1 MHSQHILDF
10 FPFFRSIFESS
21 LFDTFAIYI
30 ASFTKIHQ
38 KMIEIPLKNIRWK
51 FSIRKRRFTREARDP
66 RRMRSIVVS
75 FRNGAK
81 CRRHNSEWLRTANYW
96 ATRPLAASLHH
107 YCACIGAL
115 VWLFVGGVEGL
126 TRQIMASSLIIR
138 RIRRRIFF
146 GHNYQ
151 SWITSRFPF
160 LIVFKVHR
168 YYKFLRIFILSTP
181 IVERSIS
188 SLQTII
194 QNILITHTSHFPI
207 HSYLQIQISTHSA
220 SRNASIPL
228 NSLIKRRNP
237 NLRISSNEQ
246 SLLSKYL
253 SAIVPSL
260 ISRCNLNRQEEDRSQ
275 GVGSSEVIFEA
286 ESDNRRGGWTGTS
299 KGKTRGSRR
308 ASRGRI
314 VSLIVARDDTV
325 YRCALTRRR
334 REARPRDK
342 QQEAPSHPPLRR

>member
-1 MHSQHILDF
+1 MNDQYLHYKLLYKKHPYNTYI
-10 FPFFRSIFESS
+10 
-21 LFDTFAIYI
+21 TFSY
-30 ASFTKIHQ
+30 
-38 KMIEIPLKNIRWK
+38 PLVP
-51 FSIRKRRFTREARDP
+51 S
-66 RRMRSIVVS
+66 
-75 FRNGAK
+75 
-81 CRRHNSEWLRTANYW
+81 NSNFHAL
-96 ATRPLAASLHH
+96 
-107 YCACIGAL
+107 CI
-115 VWLFVGGVEGL
+115 
-126 TRQIMASSLIIR
+126 
-138 RIRRRIFF
+138 
-146 GHNYQ
+146 
-151 SWITSRFPF
+151 
-160 LIVFKVHR
+160 
-168 YYKFLRIFILSTP
+168 
-181 IVERSIS
+181 
-188 SLQTII
+188 
-194 QNILITHTSHFPI
+194 
-207 HSYLQIQISTHSA
+207 
-220 SRNASIPL
+220 SIPL
-228 NSLIKRRNP
+228 NSLIKRRDP

>member
-1 MHSQHILDF
+1 MKIQHTKETVHERSSWSKENAIDRRQLSQWGQVSTAQ
-10 FPFFRSIFESS
+10 FRVAENGKLLGYSAACRVVTS
-21 LFDTFAIYI
+21 LLCLYRCT
-30 ASFTKIHQ
+30 
-38 KMIEIPLKNIRWK
+38 
-51 FSIRKRRFTREARDP
+51 
-66 RRMRSIVVS
+66 
-75 FRNGAK
+75 G
-81 CRRHNSEWLRTANYW
+81 
-96 ATRPLAASLHH
+96 
-107 YCACIGAL
+107 
-115 VWLFVGGVEGL
+115 
-126 TRQIMASSLIIR
+126 LIIR
-138 RIRRRIFF
+138 RWSGRFNTSNYGVVVNNTANTAKDILWTQLSKLNNESLSVPNSFQGTQTLQIFANLYF
-146 GHNYQ
+146 FYTYRWTIN
-151 SWITSRFPF
+151 
-160 LIVFKVHR
+160 
-168 YYKFLRIFILSTP
+168 IFITNYYTKHP
-181 IVERSIS
+181 YN
-188 SLQTII
+188 TY
-194 QNILITHTSHFPI
+194 ITF
-207 HSYLQIQISTHSA
+207 SYPLVPSNSNFHALCI
-220 SRNASIPL
+220 SIPL
-228 NSLIKRRNP
+228 NSLIKRRDP